1 MCFAASVLCRS
12 LVAYQ
17 WPVCVCVLFLAGLGG
32 QAPRVRFCA
41 PPLSFDCFVLLLSS
55 APSGIG
61 LPFSFFFLPLGP
73 PVLAPALSPVFSSFW
88 PRVPWALAFCVPP
101 PPPFLCLHPFLF
113 FSLVLPLLA
122 PSLSPASC
130 GFRPRMCLALAL
142 RFSLCFLAP
151 FFGAL
156 LPRRFR
162 PWRRAVSPPRCSL
175 CSFSPSSLAASF
187 FSLWP
192 FLSRP

>member
-1 MCFAASVLCRS
+1 MAS
-12 LVAYQ
+12 Q

-41 PPLSFDCFVLLLSS
+41 PALSFDCFVLLLSS

-61 LPFSFFFLPLGP
+61 LPFSFFFLPPGP
-73 PVLAPALSPVFSSFW
+73 PVLAPALSPVFSFF
-88 PRVPWALAFCVPP
+88 PAPAALGLGVLRSPT
-101 PPPFLCLHPFLF
+101 PPFLCLHPFLF

-142 RFSLCFLAP
+142 RSSLCFLAP

-187 FSLWP
+187 FSLWHL
-192 FLSRP
+192 LSRP